1 MGILLITNLIKGI
14 IEYKKEE
21 YIRDNNY
28 NESWY
33 FFSDHWWF

>member
-21 YIRDNNY
+21 YIIKEES
-28 NESWY
+28 NETWY
-33 FFSDHWWF
+33 FIGDNWW